1 MFAVGQEYRFR
12 LSGAGVKMLNP
23 VKFLFPAGQFVLF
36 NGAAGIFIH
45 GGAADDA
52 RLYAPPHDLSVD
64 VERRPFIPEEVT
76 FADKPFQ
83 VFPGLGVGFRGMDGG
98 FARVDVGTADMEE
111 RGVISGGHFLG
122 FPVVH
127 DIIREGGDPRGQFPG
142 RAQGGEGM
150 ESGHGR
156 KRVRKVSN
164 GKDDIAH
171 ECWKQARPKCMP
183 Q

>member
-1 MFAVGQEYRFR
+1 M
-12 LSGAGVKMLNP
+12 
-23 VKFLFPAGQFVLF
+23 
-36 NGAAGIFIH
+36 
-45 GGAADDA
+45 
-52 RLYAPPHDLSVD
+52 SVD

-127 DIIREGGDPRGQFPG
+127 DIIGEGGDPRGQFPR

-156 KRVRKVSN
+156 KSS
-164 GKDDIAH
+164 
-171 ECWKQARPKCMP
+171 ESQ
-183 Q
+183 